1 MMLALMMGK
10 TIFRNQHFFPFL
22 SAERKIFL
30 SLSLDKRYN

>member
-10 TIFRNQHFFPFL
+10 TIFRNQYFFSLPL
-22 SAERKIFL
+22 RLKNISL